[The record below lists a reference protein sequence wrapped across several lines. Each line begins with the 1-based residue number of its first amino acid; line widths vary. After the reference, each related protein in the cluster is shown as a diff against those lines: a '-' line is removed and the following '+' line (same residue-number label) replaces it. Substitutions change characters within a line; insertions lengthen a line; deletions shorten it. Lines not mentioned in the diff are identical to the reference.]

1 MNTSRHATHV
11 EVPPHVFSGAYTTED
26 SGPSADDIVDEAIS
40 EARERDEMAKLQQR
54 RERNRKS
61 IRAFRQ
67 RYSAKEFHKLREE
80 LAQSQE
86 RCSKVQMDLDVAC
99 SMITDL
105 RKQLAAAKAYGDA
118 PA

>member
-1 MNTSRHATHV
+1 MRQSDHSEAC
-11 EVPPHVFSGAYTTED
+11 TTED
-26 SGPSADDIVDEAIS
+26 SAPSADDIIGGAICA
-40 EARERDEMAKLQQR
+40 ARKSNELAKIQLR

-80 LAQSQE
+80 LAQAQE
-86 RCSKVQMDLDVAC
+86 QRHKVQVDLDVAC

-105 RKQLAAAKAYGDA
+105 RKQLAAAKAYSDA
-118 PA
+118 AP